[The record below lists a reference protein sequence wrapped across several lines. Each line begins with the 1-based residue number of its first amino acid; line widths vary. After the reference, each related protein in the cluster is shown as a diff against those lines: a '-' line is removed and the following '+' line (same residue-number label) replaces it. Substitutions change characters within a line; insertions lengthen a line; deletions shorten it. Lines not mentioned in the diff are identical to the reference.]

1 MDPKV
6 WEKIRDWVVLAVL
19 LLASVLTMLSLN
31 QPLVRSLRATTLE
44 ITARIEHRFAW
55 IGGYAR
61 ALQEND
67 ELRRQNIQLSS
78 EVARSRAAR
87 VRYQELASLLALR
100 DSSRLD
106 LRAARIV
113 VKDIFRQKN
122 TLTLDVGRRDSVAV
136 GMPVLHSNGIV
147 GTVVLVS
154 EHYCRVMPFLNTE
167 FRVPALVQPLQ
178 AEGIVR
184 WDGERLDRLV
194 MEHVIKTEPVAP
206 GQRIVTSGH
215 SDVFPPGRSIGRV
228 DSVATQPGRNELQ
241 VYVTPAVSLPDI
253 HHAFVV
259 LQQPNQERVAI
270 DQQPIGA
277 RPSDS

>member
-1 MDPKV
+1 MDAKA
-6 WEKIRDWVVLAVL
+6 WEQIRDWVLLAVL
-19 LLASVLTMLSLN
+19 LLASLLTMLSFN

-44 ITARIEHRFAW
+44 LTARVEHRFAW
-55 IGGYAR
+55 LGRYAR

-67 ELRRQNIQLSS
+67 ALRQQNIQLSS

-87 VRYQELASLLALR
+87 ARYQELASLLALR
-100 DSSRLD
+100 DSSD
-106 LRAARIV
+106 LVLQPARII

-122 TLTLDVGRRDSVAV
+122 TLTLDVGRADSVAV
-136 GMPVLHSNGIV
+136 GMPVVHSDGIV

-154 EHYCRVMPFLNTE
+154 EHYCRVMPFLNTD

-194 MEHVIKTEPVAP
+194 MDHVVKTEPVEP
-206 GQRIVTSGH
+206 GQPVVTSGH
-215 SDVFPPGRSIGRV
+215 SDVFPSGRRIGTV
-228 DSVATQPGRNELQ
+228 DSVAVQPGRNELL
-241 VYVTPAVSLPDI
+241 VYLTPDVTLSEI

-259 LQQPNQERVAI
+259 LRRPDAERVTL
-270 DQQPIGA
+270 DQ
-277 RPSDS
+277 RPVGTASGP

>member
-1 MDPKV
+1 MDTKV
-6 WEKIRDWVVLAVL
+6 WEKIRDWVLLAVL
-19 LLASVLTMLSLN
+19 LLASLLTMLSLN

-44 ITARIEHRFAW
+44 LTARIEYRFAW

-67 ELRRQNIQLSS
+67 ALRQQNIQLSS

-100 DSSRLD
+100 DSSSLRL
-106 LRAARIV
+106 RSARIV

-122 TLTLDVGRRDSVAV
+122 TLTLDVGRADSVQV
-136 GMPVLHSNGIV
+136 GMPVIHSTGIV

-154 EHYCRVMPFLNTE
+154 EHYARVMPFLNTD

-184 WDGERLDRLV
+184 WDGEQLDRLV
-194 MEHVIKTEPVAP
+194 MDHVVKTEPVEP
-206 GQRIVTSGH
+206 GQRVVTSGH
-215 SDVFPPGRSIGRV
+215 SDVFPSGRMVGTV
-228 DSVATQPGRNELQ
+228 DSVVVQTGRNELL
-241 VYVTPAVSLPDI
+241 VYVQPAVSLSDI

-259 LQQPNQERVAI
+259 VREPDPERVAL
-270 DQQPIGA
+270 DAQPVGTA
-277 RPSDS
+277 SSGP